1 MREVTDRGANA
12 PLSSFSQQYYY
23 WNTSYFDTDRED
35 RPRAPHFRSYV
46 QQLAER
52 PFTYMNP
59 TVVSNG
65 VPAPVHPR
73 YTTQVSN

>member
-46 QQLAER
+46 
-52 PFTYMNP
+52 
-59 TVVSNG
+59 
-65 VPAPVHPR
+65 
-73 YTTQVSN
+73 